1 MRVGPIVSIFG
12 HVAIFAWAIVG
23 LPGAKPYPAEPV
35 DAMPVELVEIGEVT
49 ALRLGSKTAPDA
61 EVDRASTVETDT
73 PEAPPVEDAGNSETS
88 QDAPPVPDPGDVA
101 ATPDAGAPPPPTP
114 EPEPEVT
121 EPEPPAEAAEPAPPE
136 PAPTPAEQ
144 PAEATPPPPEPSAAP
159 AQATRTPKTKP
170 TPPKKVTATASAES
184 KFNSDKISAL
194 LDKQDPSGGGTQKPA
209 GQAALGSAKGT
220 TVSKMSQTELA
231 ALVAAITPCWSPP
244 VGATDAEQL
253 VVRMQIRLNPDGTV
267 SGQPE
272 ILNSSPN
279 PFFRTMAEAGRR
291 AVLRCGP
298 YTFLPAE
305 KYDTWKD
312 VIINFDP
319 RAMFGG

>member
-73 PEAPPVEDAGNSETS
+73 PEAPPVEDAGNSETT

-114 EPEPEVT
+114 EPEPAVT
-121 EPEPPAEAAEPAPPE
+121 EPEPPAQEAEPAPPE

-209 GQAALGSAKGT
+209 GQQALGSSKGK
-220 TVSKMSQTELA
+220 TVSKMSQTQLA
-231 ALVAAITPCWSPP
+231 ALQAAIQECWNVP
-244 VGATDAEQL
+244 VGAEGADKL
-253 VVRMQIRLNPDGTV
+253 VVRLQFKMTPEGVVDGF
-267 SGQPE
+267 PE
-272 ILNSSPN
+272 ILNSDSN
-279 PFFRTMAEAGRR
+279 PYFRPMAESARR

-298 YTFLPAE
+298 YDFLPAD
-305 KYDTWKD
+305 KYEEWNE
-312 VIINFDP
+312 VIINFSTTG
-319 RAMFGG
+319 MFSG

>member
-1 MRVGPIVSIFG
+1 MRVGPIVSILG

-35 DAMPVELVEIGEVT
+35 DAMPVELVEIGEIT

-73 PEAPPVEDAGNSETS
+73 PEAPPVEDAGNSQTT

-121 EPEPPAEAAEPAPPE
+121 EPEPPAEAAEPTPPE

-144 PAEATPPPPEPSAAP
+144 PAEATPTPPEPSAAP

-170 TPPKKVTATASAES
+170 TPPKKVTATANAES

-194 LDKQDPSGGGTQKPA
+194 LDKQKPSGGGTQKPA
-209 GQAALGSAKGT
+209 GQTALGSSKGK
-220 TVSKMSQTELA
+220 TVSEMSQTELD
-231 ALVAAITPCWSPP
+231 ALKGMISRCWNPP
-244 VGATDAEQL
+244 VGATDGDEL
-253 VVRMQIRLNPDGTV
+253 VVKIRFKLNQDGTV
-267 SGQPE
+267 SGNPTVE
-272 ILNSSPN
+272 NSGSH
-279 PFFRTMAEAGRR
+279 PFFRAAADSARR
-291 AVLRCGP
+291 AVLRCQP
-298 YTFLPAE
+298 YNLPIE
-305 KYDTWKD
+305 KYDTWD
-312 VIINFDP
+312 EVIVNFDP
-319 RAMFGG
+319 REMYGG